1 MPDDEP
7 SAAERAARRR
17 YFQFILASTA
27 MRSFEA
33 GIVAVM
39 MPQIREDLRLS
50 YTHEGVIA
58 SAPDF
63 GIVPAGLL
71 AIGVFERRR
80 AHDVLVGGNAA
91 IALSS
96 AAVINNVVDS
106 TAPSLAYARTSA
118 DGDYAYA

>member
-39 MPQIREDLRLS
+39 MPQIREDLQLS

-58 SAPDF
+58 SAPD
-63 GIVPAGLL
+63 GA
-71 AIGVFERRR
+71 
-80 AHDVLVGGNAA
+80 
-91 IALSS
+91 SS
-96 AAVINNVVDS
+96 AAGAAGGGCRPHPLLPRS
-106 TAPSLAYARTSA
+106 SSLAAVLSLLF
-118 DGDYAYA
+118 

>member
-91 IALSS
+91 IALATSLAALMLSNSASSEVLLLLPS
-96 AAVINNVVDS
+96 AA
-106 TAPSLAYARTSA
+106 
-118 DGDYAYA
+118 